1 MRQIFSTLAF
11 TLVFTIGL
19 FAQTTWK
26 FDKKDLGNGEYEFTY
41 TATIAPG
48 WVTYSMLVDPD
59 LGPVPTEIKIE
70 KPPKGIKLGKV
81 VESSK
86 NRKSGYDKIF
96 EGELMKFSKQAVY
109 TQKIT
114 IDESYNGEAIEGY
127 VYFMTCNDEKCMP
140 PKYIDFSHTLPK
152 LKKAAPTPSKES
164 TGSVTTPE
172 TTTPI
177 VETTPETPAPSK
189 ENLTDAIPVD
199 WKVTA
204 TRVSQ
209 DEYEINFNANIKEG
223 YYIYSQFSKGSKG
236 PMPTT
241 FNIEGENDRLK
252 TIKRKEEGENK
263 VNKYDN
269 YFKMTLTKFADQ
281 VTFTKKIKLES
292 GSKKLK
298 GQLYYVA
305 CNDAICL
312 PPKPVPFSVNLPNK
326 ITVDENAAVAATTEE
341 VTEDSTQIATEE
353 STITEK
359 AASQN
364 SEYAFDMTLANSSC
378 AEGESEEKSS
388 MSLLLIFLAGFGGGL
403 VALLTPCVFPMLP
416 LTVAFFTKQSKTKAQ
431 GIKNATIY
439 GLSII
444 VIYVSL
450 GLMVTG
456 FFGADAL
463 NKLATDAIMNL
474 IFFALFVIFALSFFG
489 LFEIQLP
496 NSWANRS
503 DEMADKGGLI
513 GIFFMAFTLSLVSF
527 SCTGPI
533 IGTLLVEAARGGGP
547 TLIGEFV
554 PLRPLMGMFG
564 FSLALAMPFAL
575 FAAFPGWLNSLPKS
589 GGWMNTVKIS
599 IGLLELALAL
609 KFLSTVD
616 LTYHWGIL
624 PIEIFLGA
632 WIILFGILGFYLLG
646 IIRFKSDGPKK
657 GRINPIRGLL
667 GVASLAFVGYLFTGF
682 TYEPLSLLSG
692 LAPPSHYNLFQ
703 NKTEQ
708 EYPDCP
714 NGIRCFKDYDEGLA
728 YAKEANLP
736 IMIDFTGHG
745 CVNCRKVEETVW
757 IENNVKQIL
766 ANEYVLIS
774 LYVDDREKVDTYMS
788 PYSGKK
794 IRDVGTKWA
803 DFQEHFFNE
812 QSQPL
817 YVLVD
822 NDGTVLHKPI
832 GYVEAKDPSDYETFL
847 RCGLDRRASLSENKK
862 TKNSILGLSK

>member
-1 MRQIFSTLAF
+1 MRQIFSTL
-11 TLVFTIGL
+11 VFTFLFAIGL
-19 FAQTTWK
+19 FAQTPTTWK

-41 TATIAPG
+41 TATISPG

-59 LGPVPTEIKIE
+59 LGPVPTEITIE
-70 KPPKGIKLGKV
+70 KPPKGVKIGKV
-81 VESSK
+81 VESTK
-86 NRKSGYDKIF
+86 NRKSGYDKLFAGDVI
-96 EGELMKFSKQAVY
+96 KFSKKAVY

-114 IDESYNGEAIEGY
+114 VDESYAGEAIEGY

-140 PKYIDFSHTLPK
+140 PKYIDFSHTLK
-152 LKKAAPTPSKES
+152 VKKADATPTPTPSKEG
-164 TGSVTTPE
+164 TGSTEEMDNSSTTAE
-172 TTTPI
+172 ATP
-177 VETTPETPAPSK
+177 TPTPSK
-189 ENLTDAIPVD
+189 ENLTDATPVE

-204 TRVSQ
+204 KRVST
-209 DEYEINFNANIKEG
+209 DEYEVSFDANIKEG

-241 FNIEGENDRLK
+241 FNIEGENERLK
-252 TIKRKEEGENK
+252 TIKRREKGENK
-263 VNKYDN
+263 VRKYDD

-292 GSKKLK
+292 GSKRLK

-305 CNDAICL
+305 CNDEICL
-312 PPKPVPFSVNLPNK
+312 PPKPVPFSVYLPSK
-326 ITVDENAAVAATTEE
+326 ITAAENAAVARTTKKETNE
-341 VTEDSTQIATEE
+341 TDEITT
-353 STITEK
+353 TEK
-359 AASQN
+359 ATIQN
-364 SEYAFDMTLANSSC
+364 GEYAFDMSLANSTC
-378 AEGESEEKSS
+378 EGETQDKSS

-403 VALLTPCVFPMLP
+403 IALLTPCVFPMLP
-416 LTVAFFTKQSKTKAQ
+416 LTVAFFTKQSKTRAE
-431 GIKNATIY
+431 GIKNAVIY

-444 VIYVSL
+444 VIYVAL
-450 GLMVTG
+450 GLIFTAL
-456 FFGADAL
+456 FGPQAL
-463 NKLATDAIMNL
+463 NTFSTSAVMNL
-474 IFFALFVIFALSFFG
+474 IFFGLFVIFALSFFG

-533 IGTLLVEAARGGGP
+533 IGTLLVEAATGGGP
-547 TLIGEFV
+547 TLIGDFV
-554 PLRPLMGMFG
+554 PLRPLIGMFG
-564 FSLALAMPFAL
+564 FSLALAMPFTL
-575 FAAFPGWLNSLPKS
+575 FAAFPGWLNALPKS

-609 KFLSTVD
+609 KFLSVAD
-616 LTYHWGIL
+616 MTYHWGIL

-657 GRINPIRGLL
+657 GKISPVRSVIGI
-667 GVASLAFVGYLFTGF
+667 AALAFVGYLFTGF
-682 TYEPLSLLSG
+682 NYEPLSLLSG

-703 NKTEQ
+703 NKTDQ

-745 CVNCRKVEETVW
+745 CVNCRKVEENVW
-757 IENNVKQIL
+757 IKDNIKQIL

-774 LYVDDREKVDTYMS
+774 LYVDDREKVETYIS
-788 PYSGKK
+788 PYSGEK
-794 IRDVGTKWA
+794 IRNVGNKWA
-803 DFQEHFFNE
+803 DFQAHFFKE
-812 QSQPL
+812 VSQPL

-822 NDGTVLHKPI
+822 TDGTVLHKPI
-832 GYVEAKDPSDYETFL
+832 GYVDAKDPEDYVTFL
-847 RCGLDRRASLSENKK
+847 KCGLDRRETLSKNKVKEN
-862 TKNSILGLSK
+862 TTNGLSSK

>member
-1 MRQIFSTLAF
+1 MRQIFSILVF
-11 TLVFTIGL
+11 TFFTIGL
-19 FAQTTWK
+19 FAQTPTTWK

-59 LGPVPTEIKIE
+59 LGPVPTEITIE
-70 KPPKGIKLGKV
+70 KPPKGVKLGKV
-81 VESSK
+81 IESSK

-114 IDESYNGEAIEGY
+114 IDESYNGDAIEGY

-152 LKKAAPTPSKES
+152 VKKATPAPTPSKEA
-164 TGSVTTPE
+164 TGSTEKIDNPIITAEATP
-172 TTTPI
+172 TP
-177 VETTPETPAPSK
+177 TPSK
-189 ENLTDAIPVD
+189 ENLTDEVPVD

-204 TRVSQ
+204 IRVST
-209 DEYEINFNANIKEG
+209 DEYEVNFNANIKEG

-241 FNIEGENDRLK
+241 FNIEGENERLK
-252 TIKRKEEGENK
+252 TTKRKEEGENK
-263 VNKYDN
+263 IVKYDD

-281 VTFTKKIKLES
+281 VTFTKKIKLKS
-292 GSKKLK
+292 GSKRLK
-298 GQLYYVA
+298 GQLFYVA
-305 CNDAICL
+305 CNDEICL
-312 PPKPVPFSVNLPNK
+312 PPKPLPFSVLLPNK
-326 ITVDENAAVAATTEE
+326 ITTDENAVAATTAEGSDG
-341 VTEDSTQIATEE
+341 TNKTAT
-353 STITEK
+353 TEK

-364 SEYAFDMTLANSSC
+364 GEYAFDMALGNSSC
-378 AEGESEEKSS
+378 SEGESQKKSS

-416 LTVAFFTKQSKTKAQ
+416 LTVAFFTKQSKTKAK
-431 GIKNATIY
+431 GIKNAVIY

-456 FFGADAL
+456 FFGAEAL
-463 NKLATDAIMNL
+463 NQLSTSAVMNL

-632 WIILFGILGFYLLG
+632 WIILFGILGFYLIGL
-646 IIRFKSDGPKK
+646 IRFKSDGPKK

-667 GVASLAFVGYLFTGF
+667 GIASLAFVGYLFTGF
-682 TYEPLSLLSG
+682 SYEPLNLLSG

-757 IENNVKQIL
+757 IKDDVKQIL

-832 GYVEAKDPSDYETFL
+832 GYVDAKDPADYVIFL
-847 RCGLDRRASLSENKK
+847 QCGLDRRETLSKNKVQ
-862 TKNSILGLSK
+862 KNPANGLSRK

>member
-1 MRQIFSTLAF
+1 MRQIISTLAF
-11 TLVFTIGL
+11 TLIFTIGL
-19 FAQTTWK
+19 FAQTPTTWK

-41 TATIAPG
+41 TAAISSG

-59 LGPVPTEIKIE
+59 LGPVPTEISIE
-70 KPPKGIKLGKV
+70 KPPKGVKIGKV
-81 VESSK
+81 VESTK
-86 NRKSGYDKIF
+86 NRKSGYDKLF
-96 EGELMKFSKQAVY
+96 GGEVIKFSKQAVY

-114 IDESYNGEAIEGY
+114 IDENYNGDAIEGY

-152 LKKAAPTPSKES
+152 FKKAASTPSKEG
-164 TGSVTTPE
+164 TGSIKTPE
-172 TTTPI
+172 TTTVI
-177 VETTPETPAPSK
+177 VETTPETPPTPSK

-204 TRVSQ
+204 TRISQ
-209 DEYEINFNANIKEG
+209 NEYEVSFNANIKEG

-236 PMPTT
+236 PMPTA
-241 FNIEGENDRLK
+241 FNIEGEGERLK
-252 TIKRKEEGENK
+252 TTKRKEDSENK
-263 VNKYDN
+263 IRKYDD

-292 GSKKLK
+292 GSKRLK

-305 CNDAICL
+305 CNDEICL
-312 PPKPVPFSVNLPNK
+312 PPVPIPFSVYLPNK
-326 ITVDENAAVAATTEE
+326 ITTAENALATTKQTGE
-341 VTEDSTQIATEE
+341 VDPKTSPNATE
-353 STITEK
+353 
-359 AASQN
+359 N
-364 SEYAFDMTLANSSC
+364 GEYAFDMTLANSSC

-416 LTVAFFTKQSKTKAQ
+416 LTVAFFTKQSKTKAK
-431 GIKNATIY
+431 GIKNAIIY

-444 VIYVSL
+444 VIYVGL

-463 NKLATDAIMNL
+463 NKLSTNAIMNL

-547 TLIGEFV
+547 TLIGDFV

-564 FSLALAMPFAL
+564 FSLALAFPFAL

-667 GVASLAFVGYLFTGF
+667 GIASLAFVGYLFTGF
-682 TYEPLSLLSG
+682 NYEPLSLLSG

-703 NKTEQ
+703 DKAEQ

-766 ANEYVLIS
+766 SNEYVLIS
-774 LYVDDREKVDTYMS
+774 LYVDDREKVETYMS
-788 PYSGKK
+788 PYSGRK

-832 GYVEAKDPSDYETFL
+832 GYVDAKDPADYVTFL
-847 RCGLDRRASLSENKK
+847 KCGLDRRETLSKNKTTENPV
-862 TKNSILGLSK
+862 NGLSSK

>member
-1 MRQIFSTLAF
+1 MRQIFSILVF
-11 TLVFTIGL
+11 TFFTIGL
-19 FAQTTWK
+19 FAQTPTTWK

-48 WVTYSMLVDPD
+48 WVIYSKDVDPN
-59 LGPVPTEIKIE
+59 LGPQPTEIEIE
-70 KPPKGIKLGKV
+70 KPPKGVKVGKL
-81 VESSK
+81 VESTK

-96 EGELMKFSKQAVY
+96 EGEVIKFSKQAVY

-114 IDESYNGEAIEGY
+114 LDESYNGDAIEGY

-152 LKKAAPTPSKES
+152 VKKATPTPTPSKEA
-164 TGSVTTPE
+164 TGSTEKIDNPIITAEAIPTP
-172 TTTPI
+172 T
-177 VETTPETPAPSK
+177 PSK
-189 ENLTDAIPVD
+189 ENLTDEVPVD

-204 TRVSQ
+204 IRVST
-209 DEYEINFNANIKEG
+209 DEYEVNFNANIKEG

-241 FNIEGENDRLK
+241 FNIEGENERLK
-252 TIKRKEEGENK
+252 TTKRKEEGENK
-263 VNKYDN
+263 IVKYDD

-281 VTFTKKIKLES
+281 VTFTKKIKLKS
-292 GSKKLK
+292 GSKRLK
-298 GQLYYVA
+298 GQLFYVA
-305 CNDAICL
+305 CNDEICL
-312 PPKPVPFSVNLPNK
+312 PPKPLPFSVLLPNK
-326 ITVDENAAVAATTEE
+326 ITTDENAVAATTAEGSDG
-341 VTEDSTQIATEE
+341 TNKTAT
-353 STITEK
+353 TEK

-364 SEYAFDMTLANSSC
+364 GEYAFDMALGNSSC
-378 AEGESEEKSS
+378 SEGESQKKSS

-416 LTVAFFTKQSKTKAQ
+416 LTVAFFTKQSKTKAK
-431 GIKNATIY
+431 GIKNAVIY

-456 FFGADAL
+456 FFGAEAL
-463 NKLATDAIMNL
+463 NQLSTSAVMNL

-632 WIILFGILGFYLLG
+632 WIILFGILGFYLIGL
-646 IIRFKSDGPKK
+646 IRFKSDGPKK

-667 GVASLAFVGYLFTGF
+667 GIASLAFVGYLFTGF
-682 TYEPLSLLSG
+682 SYEPLSLLSG

-757 IENNVKQIL
+757 IKDDVKQIL

-832 GYVEAKDPSDYETFL
+832 GYVDAKDPADYVIFL
-847 RCGLDRRASLSENKK
+847 QCGLDRRETLSKNKVQ
-862 TKNSILGLSK
+862 KNPANGLSRK